1 MGICTPPGVG
11 TLRWEASPLRLALL
25 LCHSWSLLKCG
36 RARLSKSHLGINGF
50 TWRAR
55 SVLGKRWRRVPRSH
69 SGTGFV
75 PSHLPHRAA
84 EWARR
89 PGLWLHGRMEP
100 PEAVH
105 PLLPHQLHG
114 RGPCLPDENHCLRGA
129 LQGPALLRQVQPAL
143 ASSCPQRSHAHRGV
157 CWCSF
162 VLVLWRTPS
171 WTARRQWDDMNC
183 CEAFHLVTRT
193 TSNCI
198 LFLDCKRAQAVLTS
212 LYGWFMS
219 FFFNTLAVFMYLFWV
234 SDRLFLIQKPPAKIN
249 KMLALNWIFGLL
261 GAHVAMT
268 IVVKKIL
275 WTFLRKTIQIQ

>member
-1 MGICTPPGVG
+1 MEICTPPGVG
-11 TLRWEASPLRLALL
+11 TLRWEASPLRLAFLL
-25 LCHSWSLLKCG
+25 RHSWSLLKCG

-50 TWRAR
+50 TWR
-55 SVLGKRWRRVPRSH
+55 VLGKRWRWVPRSH

-75 PSHLPHRAA
+75 SSHLPHRAA
-84 EWARR
+84 EWAQRH
-89 PGLWLHGRMEP
+89 GLWLHGRMEP

-143 ASSCPQRSHAHRGV
+143 ASSCPQPSHAHQGV
-157 CWCSF
+157 CWSSF
-162 VLVLWRTPS
+162 VLVLWWTPT

-212 LYGWFMS
+212 PYGWFMS
-219 FFFNTLAVFMYLFWV
+219 LHLHFSVFLFLYSGSIYLFV
-234 SDRLFLIQKPPAKIN
+234 LGFRQAFLIQKPPANIN
-249 KMLALNWIFGLL
+249 KTLALNWIFGLL
-261 GAHVAMT
+261 GLM
-268 IVVKKIL
+268 
-275 WTFLRKTIQIQ
+275 FCYDYCP